1 MIKIENVVL
10 ASPEQMMFII
20 EGMRNPLNSHNRM
33 DSGHGYY
40 IRRSTLEPCSWHRI
54 ENPTEEDLNDEYV
67 EYTDG
72 SFELGKNDLSLMQRL
87 SRAGTDHRKYMRMMP
102 VYARIT
108 AGHTWWAE
116 FDTYKVGTVRNSC
129 SKMHKIHVMGF
140 EQDNFDHE
148 GIDEVGGQALKTFN
162 KVRETLEWLAKQFN
176 ETKEKKYWRAIIELL
191 PMGFHL
197 TANVEMNYEV
207 LANMYR
213 SRKGHKMFEWRDF
226 CKWIETLP
234 LSELITG
241 LSKENNN
248 NVANN

>member
-10 ASPEQMMFII
+10 ASPKQMMFII
-20 EGMRNPLNSHNRM
+20 ESMRNPLNSWNRI
-33 DSGHGYY
+33 DSRAGY
-40 IRRSTLEPCSWHRI
+40 
-54 ENPTEEDLNDEYV
+54 ENMGRGNDY
-67 EYTDG
+67 
-72 SFELGKNDLSLMQRL
+72 FKLGEKDFDLMQRL

-148 GIDEVGGQALKTFN
+148 GIDEVGGQALETFN

-234 LSELITG
+234 YSELITG

-248 NVANN
+248 NATNN